1 MNTQNSV
8 KHFLATF
15 FGELAAM
22 KIQYSILTDIKELL
36 EPAKTIKDIDIWVDG
51 NAQKKV
57 FEILYDFANRFN
69 LKIVKPNFAVG
80 LTGPLEGKYYIIDCH
95 GKTDVV
101 HLDFWNCFHRRGTV
115 FIDNSIILANTNRN
129 DQELWVGSQTL
140 RAVISL
146 VKDVLYKKKVYQ
158 KHINIIKDCLQ
169 NDPENFRKILNSMT
183 NACLSGSII
192 DMIQSSD
199 WIAIGK
205 KARVLRCFFFRQNLC
220 KNPFAY
226 AKRLL
231 VYIKNGIKVFLFGK
245 YKLFVTFI
253 GPDGCGKTTIAKG
266 VIDRVSTKKLFEH
279 TYYLHTK
286 FPTLPP
292 LAKIATNLRLISK
305 APVERNA
312 RIARRL
318 KPLPVWRSVI
328 YPLYYGIGSF
338 CGHLWIWKNKRRG
351 GSLIVFDRYFYEYSI
366 QDEFIN
372 CPRWLLKIIAM
383 FIPKPDLL
391 IYLKAKPETIFERK
405 QELPL
410 NIIRK
415 QVQLCEQVVTKANN
429 GIIIDN
435 ETDSSEVIEK
445 ICCVIAQKI
454 IAGVNKQ

>member
-1 MNTQNSV
+1 MR
-8 KHFLATF
+8 
-15 FGELAAM
+15 
-22 KIQYSILTDIKELL
+22 
-36 EPAKTIKDIDIWVDG
+36 DIDIWVDSD
-51 NAQKKV
+51 AQQKV
-57 FEILYDFANRFN
+57 LEILCDSANKFN
-69 LKIVKPNFAVG
+69 LKTMKPNSAVR
-80 LTGPLEGKYYIIDCH
+80 LSGPLEGKYYIIDCRDR
-95 GKTDVV
+95 TDVV
-101 HLDFWNCFHRRGTV
+101 HLDFWSCFHWRGTV
-115 FIDNSIILANTNRN
+115 FIDNSVILSNTNRN
-129 DQELWVGSQTL
+129 EQGLWVGSQTL

-146 VKDVLYKKKVYQ
+146 VKDVLYKKEVYE
-158 KHINIIKDCLQ
+158 KHRDLITNSLQ
-169 NDPENFRKILNSMT
+169 SDPENFRKILNSVANTHLSDNMT
-183 NACLSGSII
+183 
-192 DMIQSSD
+192 DMIESCD

-253 GPDGCGKTTIAKG
+253 GPDGSGKTTIAKG
-266 VIDRVSTKKLFEH
+266 VVDRASTRKLFEH

-292 LAKIATNLRLISK
+292 LAKIAANLGLISK
-305 APVERNA
+305 ASVERNA

-338 CGHLWIWKNKRRG
+338 CGHFWVWKNKRRG
-351 GSLIVFDRYFYEYSI
+351 GSLVVLDRYFYEYSI

-391 IYLKAKPETIFERK
+391 IYLKARPETIFERK

-410 NIIRK
+410 NIISR
-415 QVQLCEQVVTKANN
+415 QVQLCEQIVTKANN
-429 GIIIDN
+429 GVVIDN
-435 ETDSSEVIEK
+435 EIDSSEVIEK
-445 ICCVIAQKI
+445 ICCIIAQKI
-454 IAGVNKQ
+454 IAEVNKQ